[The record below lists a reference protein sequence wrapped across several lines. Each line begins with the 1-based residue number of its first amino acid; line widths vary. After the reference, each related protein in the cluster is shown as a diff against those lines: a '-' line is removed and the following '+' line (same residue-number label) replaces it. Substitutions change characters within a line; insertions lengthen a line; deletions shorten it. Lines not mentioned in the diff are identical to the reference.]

1 MLIPAQSYYQAKCYH
16 RDERVE
22 VGGKG
27 LTEMPVYHQIL
38 TFPGVHRM
46 WANLMAAWKNLKYRV
61 ECNRIYPTHHRW

>member
-1 MLIPAQSYYQAKCYH
+1 VLIPAQSYCQAKCYH

-46 WANLMAAWKNLKYRV
+46 WMNLMAAMENPKISR
-61 ECNRIYPTHHRW
+61 RT